1 MRTTRIERRGLERES
16 RTGIRRRMEFEG
28 AWAAEFE
35 SVEEALGGRTRS
47 ACAAARRAAC
57 RLRWGRSDGGVER
70 GEVELDGSLG
80 LELSGVALLVAIE
93 LDSGIVEVKAPLLEP
108 ERAFSSKVFAEKYP
122 ARNRGVVPV
131 TAALTFDFREKFLVT
146 ERDGDFAVCKRHD
159 RHMVLRPL
167 GRKALAGGY
176 RIIIACRECLIE
188 TLGFEDSFSRA

>member
-1 MRTTRIERRGLERES
+1 VRTTRIERRGLERER

-35 SVEEALGGRTRS
+35 RVDEALGGRTRS
-47 ACAAARRAAC
+47 ACATARRAAC
-57 RLRWGRSDGGVER
+57 RLRWGRSDEVVEG
-70 GEVELDGSLG
+70 GEVEVDGSLG
-80 LELSGVALLVAIE
+80 LELSEVAFLVAIE
-93 LDSGIVEVKAPLLEP
+93 LDSGIVEVKAPLLEL
-108 ERAFSSKVFAEKYP
+108 ERAFSSRALAEKYP

-131 TAALTFDFREKFLVT
+131 PAALTFDVREKFLVT
-146 ERDGDFAVCKRHD
+146 ERDGVFAVCKRHD

-188 TLGFEDSFSRA
+188 ALGFEVSFSRA

>member
-1 MRTTRIERRGLERES
+1 VRTTRIERRGLERES

-35 SVEEALGGRTRS
+35 RVEEALGGRTRS

-57 RLRWGRSDGGVER
+57 RLRWGRSDGGVEG
-70 GEVELDGSLG
+70 GEVDGSLG
-80 LELSGVALLVAIE
+80 LELSGVALLVATE
-93 LDSGIVEVKAPLLEP
+93 LDSDIVEVKAPLLEL
-108 ERAFSSKVFAEKYP
+108 ERAFSSRAFAEKYP

-131 TAALTFDFREKFLVT
+131 TTALTFDAREKFLVT